1 MTPSGDSLCGQ
12 LVKRSYVT
20 VVEQFP
26 TTRNITR
33 IPQPQ
38 LWEKKIDW
46 HLNEIVKHQ
55 LDYYK
60 LKWKKEF

>member
-38 LWEKKIDW
+38 LWEKKLIDTY
-46 HLNEIVKHQ
+46 EIVKHQ